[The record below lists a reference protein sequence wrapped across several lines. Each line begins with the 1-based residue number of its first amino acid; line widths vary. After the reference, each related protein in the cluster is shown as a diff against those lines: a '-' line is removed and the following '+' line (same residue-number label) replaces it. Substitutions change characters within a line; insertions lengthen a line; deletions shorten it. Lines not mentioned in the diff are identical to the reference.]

1 MREPLCRFSPTISAR
16 RPKVFTANH
25 SLCSCSSPP
34 LSFHRSVVATENCA
48 MAVPCW
54 LYFTSGSRPRFP
66 INITFCIFCCS
77 FLSLSLACPLR
88 APACTPAR
96 HAAIAGSAPH
106 HQRTADVA
114 GGRVSHLDK
123 FSERSN
129 RVTAIGVYCWLN
141 GDRRGFEQFAL
152 VTSQEP
158 EFEPPRDVVH
168 KRLGVADLWIS
179 GPSAGLEPHMAEF
192 FAKHTQWNAVLQ
204 GKRDHRCEGIH
215 QPGDGRALLCHRDE
229 DFSWEPVFVDSDRE
243 VSLLPGD
250 GKVMGE
256 CPPLVRQ
263 MPPNRARGFGTFWTC
278 ALVHRDFTFV
288 NRSYPIC
295 RCHIEPHFPQAG
307 VEHALAG

>member
-1 MREPLCRFSPTISAR
+1 MNLRSGKLPFLGSEDEFFYHTRFSPTISAR

-25 SLCSCSSPP
+25 SVCSCSSPP

-77 FLSLSLACPLR
+77 FLLPSFYLSRACPLR
-88 APACTPAR
+88 TPACTSAR
-96 HAAIAGSAPH
+96 HAAIAGSAPY

-129 RVTAIGVYCWLN
+129 RIRTSGSRRWLN
-141 GDRRGFEQFAL
+141 GHRKSFEQFAL

-158 EFEPPRDVVH
+158 EFEPTRDVVH
-168 KRLGVADLWIS
+168 KRLGLADFWIS
-179 GPSAGLEPHMAEF
+179 GPAAGLEAHVAEF
-192 FAKHTQWNAVLQ
+192 FAKHAQWHAVLQ
-204 GKRDHRCEGIH
+204 GKRDHRCEGTH
-215 QPGDGRALLCHRDE
+215 QPRDGRALLRHRDE
-229 DFSWEPVFVDSDRE
+229 DFSWQAVLVNSNCQ

-263 MPPNRARGFGTFWTC
+263 
-278 ALVHRDFTFV
+278 
-288 NRSYPIC
+288 
-295 RCHIEPHFPQAG
+295 
-307 VEHALAG
+307 